1 MREKYNVFR
10 IGKINKT
17 TIEIALQLKKE
28 MEKPESFNEKFI
40 FAQLNAVPVEKEEFL
55 EHFSFKYLNLK
66 PADGI
71 PLLKKAYKKQYSV
84 EDEYKKCRQ
93 CGKVF
98 NFDRRSKAF
107 CSNRCRQRCYRNK
120 RAG

>member
-1 MREKYNVFR
+1 MREKYNVFQ

-17 TIEIALQLKKE
+17 TIEIALHLKKE
-28 MEKPESFNEKFI
+28 MRKTKSFNEKSI
-40 FAQLNAVPVEKEEFL
+40 FTQVNAVPAEKEEFL
-55 EHFSFKYLNLK
+55 KHLSYKYLNLK

-84 EDEYKKCRQ
+84 EDEFKKCRQ

-98 NFDRRSKAF
+98 NFDRRSKAY
-107 CSNRCRQRCYRNK
+107 CSNRCRQKCYRNK